1 MSYRIITISREFGSG
16 GHTIGRMVAEKLGI
30 PCYDQEIIDKLER
43 ESGFSKEYIA
53 DKGEYAN
60 HSSWLANVIASG
72 NSLHSSSNQDYLW
85 TLQKKVITDIAKEGP
100 CVIVGRCADYVLRDD
115 FNCLRVFIHAN
126 NEARAHRILEV
137 YGPRKESMRK
147 RMRRKDKKRKA
158 YYKYYT
164 DTEWG
169 VARNYHVALDS
180 GALGLEKC
188 ADIIATLYNHE

>member
-30 PCYDQEIIDKLER
+30 PCYDQEIIDKLEK

-53 DKGEYAN
+53 DKGEYATN
-60 HSSWLANVIASG
+60 ANWIANVIASG

-85 TLQKKVITDIAKEGP
+85 ALQKKVIYNIASEGP
-100 CVIVGRCADYVLRDD
+100 CVIVGRCADYILKDD
-115 FNCLRVFIHAN
+115 YNCLRVFIHSDE
-126 NEARAHRILEV
+126 EARARRILEL
-137 YGPRKESMRK
+137 YGPRKESMKK
-147 RMRRKDKKRKA
+147 RMHRKDKRRKA

-169 VARNYHVALDS
+169 VARNYHIALDS
-180 GALGLEKC
+180 GMLGLERC
-188 ADIIATLYNHE
+188 ADIISALYKHE